1 MSKLDENSR
10 NLSLD
15 LTRTVAILLV
25 TVLHAW
31 SMLDINNDSY
41 GWIFYVY
48 RSIVHCGVPL
58 FVMIS
63 GALLLQQPCSA
74 KLFFAKRFARVLI
87 PFLFWAVPV
96 YIIGVLTHRYNS
108 IQSFGDACLYF
119 FPYLLQNDIQMYQW
133 FVHMILTLYL
143 LTPLLQRAL
152 TLSSKHLVLTYLAGW
167 ALVLILQHLYPD
179 IYALRYVSPLFY
191 FLGIYIAGYYIYRY
205 ISNNSRVWVGAGI
218 AWIAVCT
225 INIALKT
232 RYSCVDAFATLC
244 LFTFLSKIPISQQS
258 AIRTGILSMS
268 RYSYTIYLIHVPL
281 ISALYQLLDK
291 FTNGAYTQWATPV
304 MSVLP
309 IGAAAIVL
317 AICYIACLIADKCR
331 YINNNLLGISK

>member
-1 MSKLDENSR
+1 MLVVCWTSIT
-10 NLSLD
+10 
-15 LTRTVAILLV
+15 TRMDV
-25 TVLHAW
+25 
-31 SMLDINNDSY
+31 
-41 GWIFYVY
+41 FYVY
-48 RSIVHCGVPL
+48 GSIVHCGVPL
-58 FVMIS
+58 FVMVS
-63 GALLLQQPCSA
+63 GALLLQKPCSA
-74 KLFFAKRFARVLI
+74 KLFFAKRLARVLI
-87 PFLFWAVPV
+87 PFLFWTVPV

-143 LTPLLQRAL
+143 LTPPLLQRAL
-152 TLSSKHLVLTYLAGW
+152 TLSSRHLVLTYLVGW
-167 ALVLILQHLYPD
+167 ALVLILQHLYLD

-205 ISNNSRVWVGAGI
+205 IANNSRVWVGAGI

-232 RYSCVDAFATLC
+232 RYSCLDAFATLC

-258 AIRTGILSMS
+258 AIRMGILSMS

-291 FTNGAYTQWATPV
+291 FT
-304 MSVLP
+304 
-309 IGAAAIVL
+309 IGAAAVVL
-317 AICYIACLIADKCR
+317 AACYIACLIADKCR

>member
-1 MSKLDENSR
+1 MD
-10 NLSLD
+10 
-15 LTRTVAILLV
+15 V
-25 TVLHAW
+25 
-31 SMLDINNDSY
+31 
-41 GWIFYVY
+41 FYVY
-48 RSIVHCGVPL
+48 GSIVHCGVPL
-58 FVMIS
+58 FVMVS
-63 GALLLQQPCSA
+63 GALLLQKPCSA
-74 KLFFAKRFARVLI
+74 KLFFAKRLARVLI
-87 PFLFWAVPV
+87 PFLFWTVPV

-143 LTPLLQRAL
+143 LTPPLLQRAL
-152 TLSSKHLVLTYLAGW
+152 TLSSRHLVLTYLVGW
-167 ALVLILQHLYPD
+167 ALVLILQHLYLD

-205 ISNNSRVWVGAGI
+205 IANNSRVWVGAGI

-232 RYSCVDAFATLC
+232 RYSCLDAFATLC

-258 AIRTGILSMS
+258 AIRMGILSMS

-291 FTNGAYTQWATPV
+291 FT
-304 MSVLP
+304 
-309 IGAAAIVL
+309 IGAAAVVL
-317 AICYIACLIADKCR
+317 AACYIACLIADKCR